1 MKISLNW
8 IKRYIP
14 GLEISD
20 YDDLWKK
27 MVGIGLD
34 IESIESE
41 AEKYQNI
48 IVAEVAEVSKHPNAD
63 KLTLCK
69 VNTGNEILSVVC
81 GAPNVQKGQKVCF
94 SKIGAIL
101 PKENFEIKRSKIR
114 GEISEG
120 MICAEDEIGLSDDHT
135 GVMVLREDAI
145 IGQPFAEYMGSDDYM
160 VEIGIT
166 PNRGDL
172 FSHIGIAREIASL
185 YDKKIVLPEI
195 KIDESKERSDEY
207 AKIAIE
213 SKNFCRRFTGR
224 VVKNV
229 KIKESPDW
237 LKKSLLA
244 IGLRP
249 INNIVDIT
257 NYVMMETGQ
266 PLHAFD
272 YAKIRKKEIIV
283 KTANEGDKFT
293 TLDSKERILNSESL
307 MVCDGEGYSAI
318 AGIMGGESSEITERT
333 KNVFIESAYFD
344 SVCIRLNSKRIGL
357 QTDASQRFE
366 RGVDIEKVPYASDR
380 AAMLMQEIAG
390 GEVLKNI
397 IDVYPEKLEKI
408 KVGIR
413 VKKAEQIIGVKLSE
427 QDIINLLEKIEIN
440 FTVKESDK
448 LFFEIPEFRRNDL
461 TREIDLIE
469 EVARIYKYDKIPHQF
484 SFYLDVSSHTDYGDR
499 LLDLKKKTK
508 EHFIGRG
515 FNEIITYSQQDEKK
529 ITYFS
534 DSFVPIENPN
544 STEMNVMRVNLL
556 YGMLSTIK
564 NNINNSGKGTPIKLF
579 EIGKVFNKIPADA
592 GFDKPS
598 SYSEE
603 NHLCFSLCGKNDFN
617 SFDVKEKGFD
627 YYDIKG
633 ELEMFLSKMNLES
646 LKLFY
651 YNSKEKGGYK
661 TDLILSDKV
670 IGNIYIIS
678 KELLKLFEIDDEVY
692 SVELKIDE
700 ILGLAGESVKYK
712 EISKFPPVKRDLAL
726 IAKREVKFD
735 EVKETIKKSGGE
747 YLRGLRLFDI
757 YTDEKIGRDNKSLA
771 FSLEFSSKERTLTDD
786 EVNKQIQKI
795 VKTLEKK
802 LEITLRN

>member
-8 IKRYIP
+8 IKKYIP
-14 GLEISD
+14 GLEITD
-20 YDDLWKK
+20 YNDLWEK

-41 AEKYQNI
+41 AEKYKNF
-48 IVAEVAEVSKHPNAD
+48 IVAEVTEVIKHPNAD

-69 VNTGNEILSVVC
+69 VNTGDEILSVVC
-81 GAPNVQKGQKVCF
+81 GAPNVQEGQKVCLA
-94 SKIGAIL
+94 KIGAVI
-101 PKENFEIKRSKIR
+101 PKGGFEIKKGKIR

-120 MICAEDEIGLSDDHT
+120 MICAEDELGISDDHT
-135 GVMVLREDAI
+135 GIMVLRENAKV
-145 IGQPFAEYMGSDDYM
+145 GQPFAEYAGSDDFM
-160 VEIGIT
+160 IEIGIT

-172 FSHIGIAREIASL
+172 FSQIGIAREIASL
-185 YDKKIVLPEI
+185 YDKKVVLPEI
-195 KIDESKERSDEY
+195 KINESKERSDEY
-207 AKIAIE
+207 AKITIE
-213 SKNFCRRFTGR
+213 SKNYCRRFTGR

-229 KIKESPDW
+229 QIKESPDW

-272 YAKIRKKEIIV
+272 YDKIRKKEIIV
-283 KTANEGDKFT
+283 KTAKEDDKFT
-293 TLDSKERILNSESL
+293 TLDSKERVLNNESL

-318 AGIMGGESSEITERT
+318 AGIMGGESSEITENT

-344 SVCIRLNSKRIGL
+344 SVCVRLNSKKLGL

-366 RGVDIEKVPYASDR
+366 RGVDIDKVPYASDR
-380 AAMLMQEIAG
+380 AAMLMQELAG
-390 GEVLKNI
+390 GEVLKDI
-397 IDVYPEKLEKI
+397 IDVYPEKFEKL

-427 QDIINLLEKIEIN
+427 EDIINLLEKIEIKYR
-440 FTVKESDK
+440 VKENDE
-448 LFFEIPEFRRNDL
+448 LIFEIPEFRRNDL

-469 EVARIYKYDKIPHQF
+469 EVARIFKYDNIPHQF
-484 SFYLDVSSHTDYGDR
+484 NFNLDVSSHIDYGDR
-499 LLDLKKKTK
+499 LFDLKKKTK

-515 FNEIITYSQQDEKK
+515 FNEIISYSQQDERK
-529 ITYFS
+529 IKYFS

-564 NNINNSGKGTPIKLF
+564 NNINNSGKGIPLKLF
-579 EIGKVFNKIPADA
+579 EIGKVFSRKGNS
-592 GFDKPS
+592 FL
-598 SYSEE
+598 EE
-603 NHLCFSLCGKNDFN
+603 NHLCFAICGKNDFH
-617 SFDVKEKGFD
+617 SFDAKEKGFD
-627 YYDIKG
+627 YFDIKG

-651 YNSKEKGGYK
+651 YNSSENEGYK
-661 TDLILSDKV
+661 TDLILRDKV

-692 SVELKIDE
+692 SVELKIEE
-700 ILGLAGESVKYK
+700 ILGLTGESVKYE

-726 IAKREVKFD
+726 IAKKEVKFD
-735 EVKETIKKSGGE
+735 KVKETIKSSGGD
-747 YLRGLRLFDI
+747 YLQGLRLFDI

-771 FSLEFSSKERTLTDD
+771 FSLEFSSKEKTLTDD

-802 LEITLRN
+802 LDITLRN

>member
-20 YDDLWKK
+20 YNDFWKK

-34 IESIESE
+34 IEAIENE
-41 AEKYQNI
+41 AEKYHNF
-48 IVAEVAEVSKHPNAD
+48 IVAEVTEVSRHPNAD

-69 VNTGNEILSVVC
+69 VNTGSEVVNVVC
-81 GAPNVQKGQKVCF
+81 GAPNVEKGQKVCF
-94 SKIGAIL
+94 AKIGAVI
-101 PKENFEIKRSKIR
+101 PKGNFEIKKSKIR
-114 GEISEG
+114 GETSEG
-120 MICAEDEIGLSDDHT
+120 MICAEDEIDLSEDHT
-135 GVMVLREDAI
+135 GIMVLRQDAVV
-145 IGQPFAEYMGSDDYM
+145 GQPFAEYIGSNDFM

-172 FSHIGIAREIASL
+172 FSHIGIAREIAML
-185 YDKKIVLPEI
+185 FDKKIVLPEI
-195 KIDESKERSDEY
+195 KIKESSERSDEN
-207 AKIAIE
+207 AKITIE
-213 SKNFCRRFTGR
+213 SKNYCKRFTGR

-229 KIKESPDW
+229 KIEESPDW

-272 YAKIRKKEIIV
+272 YDKIRKKEIIV
-283 KTANEGDKFT
+283 KTAKDGDKFT

-318 AGIMGGESSEITERT
+318 AGIMGGESSEITENT

-344 SVCIRLNSKRIGL
+344 SVCIRLNSKKLGL

-366 RGVDIEKVPYASDR
+366 RGVDIDKVPFASDR
-380 AAMLMQEIAG
+380 AAMLMQELAEG
-390 GEVLKNI
+390 DVLKDI
-397 IDVYPEKLEKI
+397 IDVYPEKFDKL

-413 VKKAEQIIGVKLSE
+413 AKKAGQIIGIELTEES
-427 QDIINLLEKIEIN
+427 IIELLDKIEIKYLR
-440 FTVKESDK
+440 KESDS
-448 LFFEIPEFRRNDL
+448 LIFEIPEFRRNDL

-469 EVARIYKYDKIPHQF
+469 EVARVYKYDNIPHQF
-484 SFYLDVSSHTDYGDR
+484 KFALDVSSHIDYGDK
-499 LLDLKKKTK
+499 LFDLKKKTK

-515 FNEIITYSQQDEKK
+515 FNEIISYSQQDEKK

-534 DSFVPIENPN
+534 DSFVKIENPN
-544 STEMNVMRVNLL
+544 SVEMNVMRVNLI
-556 YGMLSTIK
+556 YGMLATIK
-564 NNINNSGKGTPIKLF
+564 NNINNSGKGTPLKLF
-579 EIGKVFNKIPADA
+579 EIGKVFCKTAD
-592 GFDKPS
+592 G
-598 SYSEE
+598 YSEE
-603 NHLCFSLCGKNDFN
+603 NHLCFSLCGKNDFH
-617 SFDVKEKGFD
+617 SFDVKEKDFD
-627 YYDIKG
+627 YFDIKG

-646 LKLFY
+646 LELFY
-651 YNSKEKGGYK
+651 YNSSESGGSK
-661 TDLILSDKV
+661 TDLVLNDRV

-678 KELLKLFEIDDEVY
+678 QELLKLFDIDDEVFL
-692 SVELKIDE
+692 VELKIDE
-700 ILGLAGESVKYK
+700 VLSLTGDSIKYK

-726 IAKREVKFD
+726 IVRKDIKFSD
-735 EVKETIKKSGGE
+735 IKDVIRSSGGE
-747 YLRGLRLFDI
+747 YLKSLSLFDI
-757 YTDEKIGRDNKSLA
+757 YSDDKLGEDKKSMA
-771 FSLEFSSKERTLTDD
+771 FSLEFTSKEKTLTDE
-786 EVNKQIQKI
+786 EVNKQVQKI
-795 VKTLEKK
+795 IKTLEKR

>member
-8 IKRYIP
+8 IKKYIP
-14 GLEISD
+14 GLEIID
-20 YDDLWKK
+20 YNDLWSK

-34 IESIESE
+34 IESIENE
-41 AEKYQNI
+41 AEKYNDI
-48 IVAEVAEVSKHPNAD
+48 IVAEVTEVSKHPNAD

-81 GAPNVQKGQKVCF
+81 GAPNVQKGQKVCLA
-94 SKIGAIL
+94 KIGAVI
-101 PKENFEIKRSKIR
+101 PKGGFEIKKGKIR

-120 MICAEDEIGLSDDHT
+120 MICAEDELGISDDHT
-135 GVMVLREDAI
+135 GIMVLKEEAV
-145 IGQPFAEYMGSDDYM
+145 IGQPFAEYLGNNDYTI
-160 VEIGIT
+160 EIGIT

-172 FSHIGIAREIASL
+172 FSQIGIAREIASL
-185 YDKKIVLPEI
+185 YDKKVVLPEI
-195 KIDESKERSDEY
+195 KINESKERSDEY
-207 AKIAIE
+207 VKITIE
-213 SKNFCRRFTGR
+213 SKNFCKRFTGR

-272 YAKIRKKEIIV
+272 YDKIRKKEIVV
-283 KTANEGDKFT
+283 KTAREGDKFT

-318 AGIMGGESSEITERT
+318 AGIMGGESSEITEST

-344 SVCIRLNSKRIGL
+344 SVCIRLNSKRLGL

-380 AAMLMQEIAG
+380 AAMFMQELAG
-390 GEVLKNI
+390 GEVLKDI
-397 IDVYPEKLEKI
+397 IDVYPEKLEKL

-413 VKKAEQIIGVKLSE
+413 VKKAEQNIGVKLTE
-427 QDIINLLEKIEIN
+427 EDIINLLEKIEIKYR
-440 FTVKESDK
+440 VKEDDK
-448 LFFEIPEFRRNDL
+448 LIFEIPEFRRNDL
-461 TREIDLIE
+461 SREIDLIE
-469 EVARIYKYDKIPHQF
+469 EVARIYKYDNIPHQF
-484 SFYLDVSSHTDYGDR
+484 NFNLDVSSHIDYGNR
-499 LLDLKKKTK
+499 LFDLKKKTK

-515 FNEIITYSQQDEKK
+515 FNEIISYSQQDERK
-529 ITYFS
+529 IKYFS

-564 NNINNSGKGTPIKLF
+564 NNINNSGKGIPLKLF
-579 EIGKVFNKIPADA
+579 EIGKVFSRKGNS
-592 GFDKPS
+592 FL
-598 SYSEE
+598 EE
-603 NHLCFSLCGKNDFN
+603 NHLCFAICGKNDFN
-617 SFDVKEKGFD
+617 SFDIKEKDFD
-627 YYDIKG
+627 YFDIKG
-633 ELEMFLSKMNLES
+633 EFEMFLSKMNLES

-651 YNSKEKGGYK
+651 YNSSEKEGYK

-678 KELLKLFEIDDEVY
+678 QELLKLFEIDDEVY

-700 ILGLAGESVKYK
+700 ILGLTGESAKYE
-712 EISKFPPVKRDLAL
+712 EISKYPSVKRDLAL
-726 IAKREVKFD
+726 IAKKEVKFD
-735 EVKETIKKSGGE
+735 KVKETIKSSGGE
-747 YLRGLRLFDI
+747 YLQGLRLFDI

-795 VKTLEKK
+795 VKALEKK
-802 LEITLRN
+802 LDITLRN